1 MSKERVFARLPV
13 DPLFSWLGP
22 LLRAGRKNKLSAD
35 DLLEMPTGDKT
46 AVLLEEF
53 LQMRKQGLSVG
64 AAFIRQNA
72 SEFVGAGIFMMLWV
86 SAQLLTPIV
95 FRWLIEAV
103 EDRYSGGTI
112 LWLAIGLFA
121 CTLTGGIANQLQLH
135 FSFHVGQRLRST
147 TIALVFRKA
156 LTVAPSAALADGGGY
171 GSGSSRTADQGRGG
185 GGGKRGRSSA
195 FASVSVINILSTDT
209 TQFLICLPLLNQVWA
224 APAQIMLATY
234 FLFDLLG
241 YAALVGIFILALM
254 APVSWWINDAMQ
266 RCRTRQMEVSDRRVK
281 LCSEVLAGIRVV
293 KYMSWEKKFTRQIL
307 TLREK
312 ELFYIKRFTFLFA
325 SSLYCLLVLPVFAVA
340 ASIAVFVVIG
350 GDLTASRAFTA
361 VAFFSVL
368 RFPLMQLGSVLTSLV
383 QVLIAV
389 KRIQVFLDRPDRR
402 PVPMLKDM
410 ATSPGDPY
418 ADQQPLI
425 AFNQASF
432 DWSVSGGAPQPTDS
446 KGGKRRGEEGMVKAG
461 IGRGSK
467 NFDRDG
473 TLSKVQMKLMRGSFV
488 AVVGPVGSGKSSLL
502 QALLGDVPLTG
513 GSYGVRRETKMTYV
527 PQTAWILNASV
538 KDNILFGSEMDQCRY
553 LRVLEACQLH
563 SDLRQ
568 LPAGDRTMIGERGI
582 TMSGG
587 QKQRISLARAVNSDR
602 DVFLLDDPFSA
613 LDAHTGSAVFDALL
627 GPQGLLRR
635 DQTKAVLLVTNQFQY
650 TEGSDFVLVLTEN
663 GHMAYS
669 GSRQGLVESQKPAV
683 VNLLKELQDL
693 QRPSHPH
700 PHLQQQKPSPD
711 PHDTTGNK
719 GDHTP
724 LLIPSKKDHH
734 DSTPTMIETSSY
746 SPVRNASTAATSPT
760 SPYPT
765 EEALDG
771 LSIAA
776 SRVVID
782 ELPDVHELGVG
793 VGVGDDCGLGT
804 GIEDDEQMWVKSVAV
819 KMANEAADGLF
830 GISTPRRAEPEREH
844 EGEPE
849 GGASCSTSEAA
860 VALEVHIDQPRE
872 MARDDGKHQEPDES
886 PGGGKRSHRQ
896 PSDDNAATAASSAAE
911 QADRA
916 IPIAF
921 PVTLPKEAV
930 PSLSLIRTSTFSKY
944 LRGHYKGQRS
954 FTEVCRSILGAG
966 KGQADSWKKSR
977 RRESE
982 KPAVV
987 SDGGDDVEGG
997 DQLMEEE
1004 SRESGEVSWG
1014 VISRYLA
1021 AAGGITWV
1029 ISITVAL
1036 ILERASYVGSDIW
1049 LAHWTREDPIASD
1062 VNIYLAI
1069 YCAIFASNAVVV
1081 FIRTSLFALFT
1092 IRASRHMFRKLLQS
1106 CLRCPQSF
1114 FDTTPIGRIVNRFSY
1129 DTETAD
1135 VTLVTKMIPFV
1146 ASLFWLTAGVLV
1158 LLVVLWP
1165 WMLLVMAPMAFFYWQ
1180 LLQYSRSSIRDLQRL
1195 DSVSRS
1201 PLQSHVAESLDGLQC
1216 LRAYGCGERFA
1227 VRCDE
1232 HTDNNTRAVFC
1243 FNSAN
1248 RWLGVRVESIGAII
1262 SLGAAVLI
1270 WIVREDLTGG
1280 LVGLVLVW
1288 VLNLSVSTNYLCI
1301 YTPQF
1306 EAAMTSVERIDE
1318 YSQLP
1323 EEPCYNQPTDKTT
1336 TAPTGWPSNGAI
1348 EFRGTCLRYR
1358 PGLPR
1363 ALRGLW
1369 LSIEGGERVALVGR
1383 TGAGKSSVAVALF
1396 RLVEPWSELG
1406 EGSGILVDG
1415 VDIGTLRREDVRGRH
1430 GGICIITQD
1439 PIIFSGTVR
1448 SNLDPF
1454 DQHSDEDVW
1463 RALSRARLDKL
1474 VRAHTA
1480 MLAMPVQEGGSNFS
1494 LGERQLLCL
1503 ARALLCRPKVLVMD
1517 EATASVDRAT
1527 DDFVQHTVRAAF
1539 RDCTLLTI
1547 AHRLQTIADYDK
1559 VVVMDA
1565 GRVVEVGAPY
1575 DLLTAPREHEFNKRP
1590 GSFLRLVQSCG
1601 PHVAMQILTTAA
1613 EAKLLRER
1621 RWGDHH
1627 SGTKGHFLTS

>member
-1 MSKERVFARLPV
+1 MYIGSTGVTGYHHLVWEVV
-13 DPLFSWLGP
+13 D
-22 LLRAGRKNKLSAD
+22 N
-35 DLLEMPTGDKT
+35 
-46 AVLLEEF
+46 AVDE
-53 LQMRKQGLSVG
+53 
-64 AAFIRQNA
+64 
-72 SEFVGAGIFMMLWV
+72 
-86 SAQLLTPIV
+86 
-95 FRWLIEAV
+95 
-103 EDRYSGGTI
+103 
-112 LWLAIGLFA
+112 
-121 CTLTGGIANQLQLH
+121 
-135 FSFHVGQRLRST
+135 
-147 TIALVFRKA
+147 
-156 LTVAPSAALADGGGY
+156 ALAGHCNHIHINLHTDG
-171 GSGSSRTADQGRGG
+171 
-185 GGGKRGRSSA
+185 
-195 FASVSVINILSTDT
+195 SVSVSDNGRGIPCDIHRQTGRSALETVMTVLHAGGKFGNAPPDEQMLDET
-209 TQFLICLPLLNQVWA
+209 A
-224 APAQIMLATY
+224 AAGAKPGKGKGGKGKGKKGGSQQQRVTS
-234 FLFDLLG
+234 G
-241 YAALVGIFILALM
+241 Y
-254 APVSWWINDAMQ
+254 
-266 RCRTRQMEVSDRRVK
+266 K
-281 LCSEVLAGIRVV
+281 
-293 KYMSWEKKFTRQIL
+293 
-307 TLREK
+307 
-312 ELFYIKRFTFLFA
+312 
-325 SSLYCLLVLPVFAVA
+325 
-340 ASIAVFVVIG
+340 
-350 GDLTASRAFTA
+350 
-361 VAFFSVL
+361 
-368 RFPLMQLGSVLTSLV
+368 
-383 QVLIAV
+383 
-389 KRIQVFLDRPDRR
+389 
-402 PVPMLKDM
+402 
-410 ATSPGDPY
+410 
-418 ADQQPLI
+418 
-425 AFNQASF
+425 
-432 DWSVSGGAPQPTDS
+432 VSGGLHGVGVSVVNALSQWLDVQVNRGGHSYSMGFERGKVTTPLQAQASPSPSHATHTSGTTVRFLPDPS
-446 KGGKRRGEEGMVKAG
+446 IFKEAHLVFDYDRLKGRCDELTYLNPGLTITLRDFRDPLYVASRLKRGQGEPADGDADEEPAAGDEGMATAG
-461 IGRGSK
+461 GEKGA
-467 NFDRDG
+467 DG
-473 TLSKVQMKLMRGSFV
+473 
-488 AVVGPVGSGKSSLL
+488 
-502 QALLGDVPLTG
+502 
-513 GSYGVRRETKMTYV
+513 
-527 PQTAWILNASV
+527 
-538 KDNILFGSEMDQCRY
+538 
-553 LRVLEACQLH
+553 
-563 SDLRQ
+563 
-568 LPAGDRTMIGERGI
+568 
-582 TMSGG
+582 
-587 QKQRISLARAVNSDR
+587 
-602 DVFLLDDPFSA
+602 
-613 LDAHTGSAVFDALL
+613 
-627 GPQGLLRR
+627 
-635 DQTKAVLLVTNQFQY
+635 
-650 TEGSDFVLVLTEN
+650 
-663 GHMAYS
+663 
-669 GSRQGLVESQKPAV
+669 
-683 VNLLKELQDL
+683 
-693 QRPSHPH
+693 
-700 PHLQQQKPSPD
+700 
-711 PHDTTGNK
+711 
-719 GDHTP
+719 
-724 LLIPSKKDHH
+724 
-734 DSTPTMIETSSY
+734 
-746 SPVRNASTAATSPT
+746 
-760 SPYPT
+760 
-765 EEALDG
+765 
-771 LSIAA
+771 
-776 SRVVID
+776 
-782 ELPDVHELGVG
+782 GVG